1 MSTRI
6 PNLHAPHLRFC
17 AHARCIGVFQLF
29 CLPLLSLSL
38 SLFYS
43 PRARYDPN
51 SGRTWW
57 QGWHSPELINLRL
70 RRDGDRFI
78 GWELYEQQGEEQ
90 ILIGAQYNDPNP
102 STTPGALPRAS
113 GHSSWSP
120 TRHPEW
126 VWHNGAMPCHT
137 RFGKG
142 GKPNYTAFWRGDP
155 NGLLSLEHY
164 LAPPSAEAQ
173 GGIPNKG
180 KGKGF
185 KGKGQDKGKGKGK
198 GPSGKGK
205 GKTGNVPKGKGPDN
219 ATEDHPNRR
228 QRRDRSQRRQNRRQ
242 AAQGS

>member
-1 MSTRI
+1 
-6 PNLHAPHLRFC
+6 
-17 AHARCIGVFQLF
+17 
-29 CLPLLSLSL
+29 
-38 SLFYS
+38 
-43 PRARYDPN
+43 
-51 SGRTWW
+51 
-57 QGWHSPELINLRL
+57 
-70 RRDGDRFI
+70 
-78 GWELYEQQGEEQ
+78 
-90 ILIGAQYNDPNP
+90 
-102 STTPGALPRAS
+102 
-113 GHSSWSP
+113 
-120 TRHPEW
+120 
-126 VWHNGAMPCHT
+126 MPCHT

-228 QRRDRSQRRQNRRQ
+228 QRRDRQRRQNRRQ
-242 AAQGS
+242 AAQGSEFA